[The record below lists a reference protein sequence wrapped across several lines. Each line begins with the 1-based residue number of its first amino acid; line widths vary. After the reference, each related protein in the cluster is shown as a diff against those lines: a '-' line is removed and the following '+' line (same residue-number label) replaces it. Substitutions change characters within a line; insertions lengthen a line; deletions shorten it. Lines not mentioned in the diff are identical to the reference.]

1 MRHHPISEVTERLQ
15 YRAIGLVRGIYLP
28 EDLDHFSKGAIFDEN
43 NEKIESVVLGRALGL
58 IKRCLSIDIPHLW
71 VVYPRCRD
79 SEQLHLQISGI
90 WEPSTLDKTFSE
102 DSTLHENPDHAFA
115 QSLEKVDEVEEG
127 DDYFSIRGELIY
139 TKPETKDLVVKIR
152 QKPRKNS
159 NKNFPFKL
167 KLKGEIPLEYL
178 RNFVSLDVR
187 RKGQILHV
195 EDNQIL
201 GPIKTKN
208 NSNSKSF
215 IS

>member
-1 MRHHPISEVTERLQ
+1 MRHHPIPSVTERLQ
-15 YRAIGLVRGIYLP
+15 YRAIGLVRGIYFP
-28 EDLDHFSKGAIFDEN
+28 EDLDHFSRGSIVDEN
-43 NEKIESVVLGRALGL
+43 NEKIESVVLGKTLGL
-58 IKRCLSIDIPHLW
+58 IKRCLSIDVPHLW

-90 WEPSTLDKTFSE
+90 WEPSTLDKTLSE
-102 DSTLHENPDHAFA
+102 DSNLHENPDEAFP
-115 QSLEKVDEVEEG
+115 QSLDKVEEG

-167 KLKGEIPLEYL
+167 KLKGEIPLEFL

-187 RKGQILHV
+187 RKGQILYV

-201 GPIKTKN
+201 GTIKTKN
-208 NSNSKSF
+208 KSNLKS
-215 IS
+215 STS

>member
-1 MRHHPISEVTERLQ
+1 MRHHPIPSVTERLQ

-28 EDLDHFSKGAIFDEN
+28 DDLDHFSRGSIVDEN
-43 NEKIESVVLGRALGL
+43 NEKIESVVLGKTLGL
-58 IKRCLSIDIPHLW
+58 IKRCLSIDVPHLW

-79 SEQLHLQISGI
+79 SEHLHLQISGI
-90 WEPSTLDKTFSE
+90 WEPSTLDKTLSE
-102 DSTLHENPDHAFA
+102 GSNLHENTDNAFA
-115 QSLEKVDEVEEG
+115 QSLDKVDEG

-139 TKPETKDLVVKIR
+139 TKPETQDLVVKIR

-167 KLKGEIPLEYL
+167 KLKGEIPLEFL

-187 RKGQILHV
+187 RKGQILYV

-201 GPIKTKN
+201 GTIKTKN
-208 NSNSKSF
+208 KSNLKS
-215 IS
+215 STS

>member
-1 MRHHPISEVTERLQ
+1 MRHHPIPSVTERLQ
-15 YRAIGLVRGIYLP
+15 YRAIGLIRGIYLRD
-28 EDLDHFSKGAIFDEN
+28 DLDHFSRGSIVDEN
-43 NEKIESVVLGRALGL
+43 NEKIESVVLGKALGL
-58 IKRCLSIDIPHLW
+58 IKRCLSIDVPHLW

-79 SEQLHLQISGI
+79 SEQLHFQISGI
-90 WEPSTLDKTFSE
+90 WEPSTLDKTLSE
-102 DSTLHENPDHAFA
+102 NSTLHENSENSFA
-115 QSLEKVDEVEEG
+115 QSLDKVDEG

-167 KLKGEIPLEYL
+167 KLKGELPLEFL

-187 RKGQILHV
+187 RKGQILYV
-195 EDNQIL
+195 EDNQTL

-208 NSNSKSF
+208 ISNLKSF
-215 IS
+215 RS